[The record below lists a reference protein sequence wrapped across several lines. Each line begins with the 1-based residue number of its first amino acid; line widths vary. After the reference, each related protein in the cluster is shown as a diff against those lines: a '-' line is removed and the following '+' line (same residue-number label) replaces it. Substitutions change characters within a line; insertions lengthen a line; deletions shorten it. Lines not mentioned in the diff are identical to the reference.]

1 LTTNLDTETTQ
12 RTGDNGRPAI
22 VVEDLVKRFV
32 GRRRGQPEVLAVNGV
47 SFSVPAGTS
56 LGLVGESGS
65 GKSTVA
71 RCVLGLL
78 KSDAGT
84 IEVLGRQIVGADA
97 TELRSWRRDMQ
108 IVFQEP
114 YESLDPRIRVGAAI
128 AEPLLIHT
136 ELRGHG
142 LSTRVQDLM
151 ELVALD
157 GALRDRYPHELS
169 GGQQQRVNIARALA
183 THPSVVVLDEPTSSL
198 DVSVR
203 AEILRLLLRLQHEL
217 HLTFLFISH
226 DLHTIRSICDRVAVM
241 YHGRLVEEGP
251 VAEVLHRPAH
261 PYTEFLL
268 GSELPV
274 DPDVKP
280 LTRPVRGE
288 HGPHAGEGC
297 VFARR
302 CPLRVDDC
310 EEEQPPL
317 VTAGPKHVAA
327 CIFVGTGRHARDLD
341 ERGEVGEPT
350 SPLEG
355 TQA

>member
-1 LTTNLDTETTQ
+1 MTAILDTEPRGLT
-12 RTGDNGRPAI
+12 DDASRPAI
-22 VVEDLVKRFV
+22 VVENLVKRFV

-47 SFSVPAGTS
+47 SFSVPTGTS

-78 KSDAGT
+78 KSDRGT

-97 TELRSWRRDMQ
+97 TELRNWRRDMQ

-136 ELRGHG
+136 KLRGRE
-142 LSTRVQDLM
+142 LSARMQELM
-151 ELVALD
+151 NLVALD
-157 GALRDRYPHELS
+157 GSLRDRYPHELS

-203 AEILRLLLRLQHEL
+203 AEILRLLLRLQREL

-226 DLHTIRSICDRVAVM
+226 DLHTIRSICDRVARHVPRPARRRRPCSR
-241 YHGRLVEEGP
+241 GAAP
-251 VAEVLHRPAH
+251 PCAPLHRVPAR
-261 PYTEFLL
+261 L
-268 GSELPV
+268 G
-274 DPDVKP
+274 
-280 LTRPVRGE
+280 
-288 HGPHAGEGC
+288 A
-297 VFARR
+297 ARR
-302 CPLRVDDC
+302 P
-310 EEEQPPL
+310 
-317 VTAGPKHVAA
+317 
-327 CIFVGTGRHARDLD
+327 
-341 ERGEVGEPT
+341 
-350 SPLEG
+350 
-355 TQA
+355 